1 MNGTT
6 LNGRQIFCGRAMD
19 KKERS
24 SHYEGVN
31 LYIKNLDDDF
41 DDDRLRKE
49 FSKFGNITSA
59 KVRRK
64 RVEGGRKDMGGKYG
78 MCQSLIILHV

>member
-1 MNGTT
+1 
-6 LNGRQIFCGRAMD
+6 MD

-64 RVEGGRKDMGGKYG
+64 REEGGRKDMGGKYG
-78 MCQSLIILHV
+78 MCQFYICKLWPIWPNNTCTNFL